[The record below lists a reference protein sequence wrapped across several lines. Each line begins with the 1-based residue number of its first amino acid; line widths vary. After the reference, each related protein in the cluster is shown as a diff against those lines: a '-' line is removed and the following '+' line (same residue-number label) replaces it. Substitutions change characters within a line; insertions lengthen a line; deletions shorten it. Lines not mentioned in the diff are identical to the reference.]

1 MFQEPRA
8 DLIDDIT
15 WKKKAKADAIDSDI
29 LRSNFMQ
36 CEESRNHK
44 PFLEHIGDNTNC
56 RNTVDKGLK
65 FNLFLS

>member
-29 LRSNFMQ
+29 LRSSFMQ
-36 CEESRNHK
+36 CEESRNHN
-44 PFLEHIGDNTNC
+44 PFLEHIEDNTNC
-56 RNTVDKGLK
+56 SNTVDEGLK